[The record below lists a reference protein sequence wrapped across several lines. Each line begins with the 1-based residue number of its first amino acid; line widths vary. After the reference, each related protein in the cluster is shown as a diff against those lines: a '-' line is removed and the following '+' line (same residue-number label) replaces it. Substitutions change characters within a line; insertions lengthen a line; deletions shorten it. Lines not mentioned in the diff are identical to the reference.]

1 MPELL
6 QVADRILVMRQGRI
20 TGELPGRTTQEEI
33 MRYAALE
40 RGGPFGMMQRLLPF
54 LSLIVLFV
62 ALAIA
67 SPHFLTNTN
76 LSSVVRQTAV
86 INIMALGM
94 TMIII
99 TGGIDLS
106 VGAILAMGGLLGT
119 MAHGKRRI
127 RFRRALLI
135 GMLTGLLWGLCN
147 GLLITRL
154 RIAPFIV
161 TLGTLGI
168 FRGTDADHLE
178 RPAGAPDPAAA
189 SRSWAKATAGRA
201 VRALDPGGVRGGDA
215 RHPGAHAAGPLR
227 VRDRQ
232 QSGRRRSTPGVPV
245 TFHTTA
251 VYAIGGMLTG
261 LAGMIEASRLMTGQP
276 TAGKGYELQ
285 AIAAVVIG
293 GGSLHGGEGSVVG
306 TLIGAFIMGLLSN
319 GSDLLGVSPYLQQAI
334 IGAVI
339 ILAVTVDEL
348 RKRRLA

>member
-1 MPELL
+1 M
-6 QVADRILVMRQGRI
+6 I
-20 TGELPGRTTQEEI
+20 
-33 MRYAALE
+33 
-40 RGGPFGMMQRLLPF
+40 QRLAPF
-54 LSLIVLFV
+54 LSLVILFV

-99 TGGIDLS
+99 AGGIDLS

-119 MAHGKRRI
+119 MAMEK
-127 RFRRALLI
+127 
-135 GMLTGLLWGLCN
+135 GMPIPAGIAVGILTGLAWGFVN
-147 GLLITRL
+147 GFLTTKL

-168 FRGTDADHLE
+168 IRGLTLIISNGLPVHRIPQKFSYLGEGNLLGVPFVLWILVVCAALTHFTLE
-178 RPAGAPDPAAA
+178 HTRLGRYAFAIGSNVEAAVYAGI
-189 SRSWAKATAGRA
+189 
-201 VRALDPGGVRGGDA
+201 
-215 RHPGAHAAGPLR
+215 
-227 VRDRQ
+227 
-232 QSGRRRSTPGVPV
+232 PV

-276 TAGKGYELQ
+276 TAGQGYELQ

-293 GGSLHGGEGSVVG
+293 GGSLHGGEGSVIG

-319 GSDLLGVSPYLQQAI
+319 GSDLLGISPYLQQAI

-348 RKRRLA
+348 RKRRIV

>member
-1 MPELL
+1 MSEPAIEHAQTPPAPAKSGRELFVL
-6 QVADRILVMRQGRI
+6 
-20 TGELPGRTTQEEI
+20 
-33 MRYAALE
+33 
-40 RGGPFGMMQRLLPF
+40 QRLLPF
-54 LSLIVLFV
+54 LSLIILFV

-67 SPHFLTNTN
+67 SPHFLTSTN

-119 MAHGKRRI
+119 MAMEKGLSI
-127 RFRRALLI
+127 PAGVLI
-135 GMLTGLLWGLCN
+135 GILTGLACGFAN
-147 GLLITRL
+147 GIMITSL
-154 RIAPFIV
+154 RIEPFIV

-168 FRGTDADHLE
+168 FRGTTLIISNGLPVH
-178 RPAGAPDPAAA
+178 RIP
-189 SRSWAKATAGRA
+189 
-201 VRALDPGGVRGGDA
+201 
-215 RHPGAHAAGPLR
+215 
-227 VRDRQ
+227 Q
-232 QSGRRRSTPGVPV
+232 QFSFLGEGNLLGVPFVLWILVACAIV
-245 TFHTTA
+245 THVILEHTRLGRYTFAIGSNREAAVYAGIPVKFHTTA

-276 TAGKGYELQ
+276 TAGQGYELQ

-293 GGSLHGGEGSVVG
+293 GGSLHGGEGSVIG

-319 GSDLLGVSPYLQQAI
+319 GSDLLGVSPYVQQAI

-339 ILAVTVDEL
+339 ILAVTLDEL
-348 RKRRLA
+348 RKRRTKAS